1 MKQVFWISGARGF
14 VGSSLIQALKEQNST
29 VYEMRI
35 LQLGLQII
43 DPFSKQVYR
52 ISYSSHR
59 PPLDSDANTHSSL
72 WSKRSRRTK
81 WHRLS
86 SEQL

>member
-1 MKQVFWISGARGF
+1 MKQIFWISGARGF

-43 DPFSKQVYR
+43 DPFSKQV
-52 ISYSSHR
+52 
-59 PPLDSDANTHSSL
+59 
-72 WSKRSRRTK
+72 
-81 WHRLS
+81 
-86 SEQL
+86 